1 MISVPAFSITG
12 ESLKVVTLPVKVF
25 GVKADPALLAQAVRI
40 YLGNQRKSSAKTKT
54 RAEVEGS
61 TRKIYRQKGTGRA
74 RHGSIRAPIFVG
86 GGIAHGPT
94 GGQNYS
100 AKLPTKMSRKAVL
113 GALFTKVAD
122 KQVSIITDP
131 QKASGKTQQ
140 TAWLTDLPAGRQV
153 ALSTLVVSTF
163 QLAKFNQACRNL
175 TSTDVIY
182 VQQLN
187 TYQILA
193 HRRLFMAQQAVDELT
208 KIYA

>member
-86 GGIAHGPT
+86 GGIAHGPD
-94 GGQNYS
+94 GSQNY
-100 AKLPTKMSRKAVL
+100 
-113 GALFTKVAD
+113 
-122 KQVSIITDP
+122 
-131 QKASGKTQQ
+131 
-140 TAWLTDLPAGRQV
+140 
-153 ALSTLVVSTF
+153 
-163 QLAKFNQACRNL
+163 
-175 TSTDVIY
+175 
-182 VQQLN
+182 
-187 TYQILA
+187 
-193 HRRLFMAQQAVDELT
+193 
-208 KIYA
+208 